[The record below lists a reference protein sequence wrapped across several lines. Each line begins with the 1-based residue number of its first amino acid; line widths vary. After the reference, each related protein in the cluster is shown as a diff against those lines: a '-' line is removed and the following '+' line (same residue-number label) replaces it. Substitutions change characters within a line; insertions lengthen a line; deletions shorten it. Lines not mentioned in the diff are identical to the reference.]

1 MSRISHRMRFVR
13 FAMLFGGV
21 AILCPSVEAGT
32 VAVTVSPSA
41 GTIAAGTTRQFKAAL
56 SGARSIAVT
65 WMVNGVPGGAPSLGL
80 ISASGLYTAPAD
92 VPAQA
97 KVQIEAQST
106 ATPLAN
112 GTASLTVNANIA
124 SPGSAFFVAKTGN
137 DAGNGDKAHPWKT
150 IQHAVDTARAGQ
162 TVNVEAGIY
171 DELVTIRHSGSVKA
185 GFITITAAP
194 GAAPIIDG
202 AGLPIPNGENGL
214 ITLNSVSFVRI
225 VGLEIRNYVSASP
238 SLDPVG
244 IFVTGAGRN
253 IEILGNR
260 IHDIK
265 TTGKTDS
272 FNALGIAVYGNTAPT
287 GLTAITIDDNELDDL
302 VTGFSESLA
311 ISGNVQ
317 YWQVTRNRIH
327 DNNNI
332 GIDIAGYEQVAP
344 RAAYDRARNGYVGLN
359 TVYNISSLHN
369 PAYAGSEGA
378 DGIYVD
384 GGADVVI
391 ERNLVHNTDFG
402 IEVASEH
409 ANRTS
414 DAVTVRGNV
423 IYAGNQAGISI
434 GGYANN
440 VGGTSNA
447 VIVNNTLFGNGT
459 AANSEGEFQIQFHAS
474 GNMFANNIVQANNN
488 QNLLLYSFPA
498 TPPKPAALDHNLYDA
513 AGGTNG
519 SVWEWVG
526 KTYSSFA
533 KYRTATGNDVGSLF
547 ANPMFVAVGKF
558 DFQLT
563 EASHAIGAGRI
574 LPLSAI
580 GLFDFAGNPRT
591 SMAGKIDQGAY
602 QN

>member
-1 MSRISHRMRFVR
+1 MSRNSHRVR
-13 FAMLFGGV
+13 RAVLLAGV
-21 AILCPSVEAGT
+21 AILCRSVEAD
-32 VAVTVSPSA
+32 AVTVTDSPSA
-41 GTIAAGTTRQFKAAL
+41 GSIAPRAMRQFKASL
-56 SGARSIAVT
+56 GGTSSKDVV
-65 WMVNGVPGGAPSLGL
+65 WMVNGVAGGAPSLGL

-92 VPAQA
+92 VQA
-97 KVQIEAQST
+97 SMKVQVEAQSV

-112 GTASLTVNANIA
+112 GAASLTVNAGIA
-124 SPGSAFFVAKTGN
+124 SPGSVFFVAKTGN
-137 DAGNGDKAHPWKT
+137 DGADGGRAHPWKT
-150 IQHAVDTARAGQ
+150 IQHAVDAVQAGE
-162 TVNVEAGIY
+162 TIDVEAGVY
-171 DELVTIRHSGSVKA
+171 NELVTIRHSGSVKA
-185 GFITITAAP
+185 GFITLTAAP
-194 GAAPIIDG
+194 GAAPIVDG

-214 ITLNSVSFVRI
+214 ITLNGVSFVRV
-225 VGLEIRNYVSASP
+225 VGLEIRNYVSASA
-238 SLDPVG
+238 SRDPVG
-244 IFVTGAGRN
+244 IFVTGAGSN
-253 IEILGNR
+253 IEILGNHVHN
-260 IHDIK
+260 IE
-265 TTGKTDS
+265 TTGKTDN
-272 FNALGIAVYGNTAPT
+272 FNALGIAVYGNTAPM
-287 GLTAITIDDNELDDL
+287 GLTTITIDGNELDNL

-344 RAAYDRARNGYVGLN
+344 QAAYDRARNGYVALN
-359 TVYNISSLHN
+359 AVYNISSLHN

-384 GGADVVI
+384 GGAGVVI

-402 IEVASEH
+402 IEAASEH

-423 IYAGNQAGISI
+423 IYASNQAGISI
-434 GGYANN
+434 GGYADN

-447 VIVNNTLFGNGT
+447 MIVNNTLFGNGT
-459 AANSEGEFQIQFHAS
+459 ATNSEGEFQIQFHAS
-474 GNMFANNIVQANNN
+474 GNVFANNIVQANNN
-488 QNLLLYSFPA
+488 QNLLLYSFQA
-498 TPPKPAALDHNLYDA
+498 TPAKPAVLHNNLYNSP
-513 AGGTNG
+513 GGMND

-533 KYRTATGNDVGSLF
+533 KYRMVTGNDVGSRF
-547 ANPMFVAVGKF
+547 ANPAFVDAGKF
-558 DFQLT
+558 DFRLMA
-563 EASHAIGAGRI
+563 ASPAIGAGAI

-591 SMAGKIDQGAY
+591 GAADKIDQGAY